1 MQLLTYPAYNISA
14 WITKKIQFS
23 VAVQLLL
30 IDGMMYS
37 IVACA
42 AIGKNCAESAIP
54 LLLFTRPLPSNGR
67 LL

>member
-1 MQLLTYPAYNISA
+1 MDRTENNS
-14 WITKKIQFS
+14 S

-42 AIGKNCAESAIP
+42 VISTDFTENIIP
-54 LLLFTRPLPSNGR
+54 LLFMDCCLVTAGGCDSTILALSEYATIF
-67 LL
+67 